1 MVSSQDG
8 IFYYD
13 SIRNHGTGFQPLG
26 PNEYCDSLG
35 KSSRIYLC
43 LILIGDF
50 WMLWVSSFDKWLCFW
65 RRGEPDS
72 RAWCSNEHA
81 CSCVVVVGGE
91 TTIWTGRVSSE

>member
-1 MVSSQDG
+1 MAYIMASSQDG
-8 IFYYD
+8 IFHCD

-50 WMLWVSSFDKWLCFW
+50 WMLWVGKPHHGLGGFPQSS
-65 RRGEPDS
+65 RES
-72 RAWCSNEHA
+72 YVVNAVAA
-81 CSCVVVVGGE
+81 CG
-91 TTIWTGRVSSE
+91 